1 MNMISIVIVDDH
13 PMVREGLEAM
23 LMSEDG
29 FSVVAVV
36 DSGSAALKAC
46 ALHRPNLVLTDVRMP
61 QMDGFALL
69 RQIRDIYPSTKV
81 LMLAGMPLHDEEVR
95 AREAGASGYLPK
107 SINQDALSNAIHKIA
122 ESPTFFATEDFQQ
135 SQNELLTKREL
146 DILKGLARGKQR
158 EEIAR
163 ELGIGLESV
172 KTHAKNAMN
181 KLGASNSTYAVSR
194 AYELGILRI

>member
-1 MNMISIVIVDDH
+1 MISIVIVDDH

-23 LMSEDG
+23 LSSQSDL
-29 FSVVAVV
+29 SVVAVV
-36 DSGSAALKAC
+36 PDGDAALKAC
-46 ALHRPNLVLTDVRMP
+46 SLHRPNLVLTDVRMP
-61 QMDGFALL
+61 RMDGFALL
-69 RQIRDIYPSTKV
+69 KQIREIYPSTRV
-81 LMLAGMPLHDEEVR
+81 LMLAGMPLHEEEMR
-95 AREAGASGYLPK
+95 AREAGANGYLPK
-107 SINQDALSNAIHKIA
+107 SINHDMLCNAIHQIMENA
-122 ESPTFFATEDFQQ
+122 CSFAAEDYESPA
-135 SQNELLTKREL
+135 NGLLTKREL

-181 KLGASNSTYAVSR
+181 KLGATNSTYAVSR